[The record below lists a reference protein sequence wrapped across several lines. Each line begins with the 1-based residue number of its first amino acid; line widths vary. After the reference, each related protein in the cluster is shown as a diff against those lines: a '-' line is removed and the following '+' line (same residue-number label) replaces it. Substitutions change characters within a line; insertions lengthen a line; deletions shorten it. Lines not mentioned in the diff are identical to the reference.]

1 VNLIYDGVGSIKT
14 PRAFFAAMEEKGVRV
29 LEFNPVKRPTRKSSL
44 NHRDHRKLLVVD
56 GRVAFVGGINIDDV
70 YSSTSASAPFRSSGA
85 DEKKAD
91 EKKIGWRDMHVRIE
105 GPVVREFQKLF
116 LQQWEKQDAEPLPER
131 RYLPELKPAGGDLV
145 RALAD
150 SADDEYSQVYQTL
163 LSAVAHAQKT
173 VHITVAYFIPDE
185 QIVGVLRDAA
195 RRGVDVALVLPGE
208 TDFWAVF
215 HAGRGHYS
223 DLLDAGVKIYERQG
237 ALLHSKTEVIDG
249 VWSSIGSANWDPRSF
264 VHNDELNAVVLSRD
278 FAAKMEEV
286 FEKDLRQS
294 RAIDPQQWK
303 KRSLALRM
311 KEWTARIWEYW
322 L

>member
-1 VNLIYDGVGSIKT
+1 VGKAGR
-14 PRAFFAAMEEKGVRV
+14 RAAA
-29 LEFNPVKRPTRKSSL
+29 
-44 NHRDHRKLLVVD
+44 
-56 GRVAFVGGINIDDV
+56 A
-70 YSSTSASAPFRSSGA
+70 
-85 DEKKAD
+85 
-91 EKKIGWRDMHVRIE
+91 
-105 GPVVREFQKLF
+105 
-116 LQQWEKQDAEPLPER
+116 R
-131 RYLPELKPAGGDLV
+131 RYLPELRPAGEDLV

-150 SADDEYSQVYQTL
+150 SADDTSSQVYQTL

-185 QIVGVLRDAA
+185 QIIGVLGDAA

-208 TDFWAVF
+208 SDFWAVF

-264 VHNDELNAVVLSRD
+264 VHNDELNAVVLSRE

-303 KRSLALRM
+303 KRSLALRL
-311 KEWTARIWEYW
+311 KEWTARAWEYW